1 MKSFKIAIITGA
13 LALAAVITTIIV
25 LSTGNTGY
33 GLYISSV
40 SGDVTIS
47 NTSDSTTAPAAA
59 EGYLKTGDILTVNP
73 GATCTLIYRTRDNYD
88 ENYIVLEPST
98 QVFATGKY
106 TGKSDEELFL
116 NRGSVIVSALKK
128 SKRNVTIRTE
138 SASVTTAGA
147 AMRISYLLDEGSN
160 TTLAASFGG
169 SSEIQMF
176 DSQGTPVDR
185 NGVKLMSE
193 APEILGDGL
202 SAKVIGSSSEVP
214 KFEYLNLPTVLTDY
228 SASVLR
234 ELLTVSAFHELSF
247 SAADIKAAYD
257 AAPAEGTPDTEQPE
271 ETTTAPEASE
281 TTVPET
287 TVTETESTE
296 ETTTVTTTEAPVTTT
311 TVYTTTAYTTTQSPQ
326 TTAAETTSTASGKT
340 VTVYIII
347 DDEIL
352 TQEVPYGGNAT
363 KPANPVIEGKKFIGW
378 DGSFENIT
386 EETTISAIFEEDS
399 EFVTTASTSVTFD
412 TTASDVSEKML
423 TVTIVVNGEYS
434 TQQVKYGGSVTLP
447 AVNIPGYIF
456 MGWDRS
462 PDNITEDCTIT
473 AILLPDGSAVTD
485 SSTVTYTVTFM
496 VDGVAYPVKVA
507 AGTSAVA
514 PVVPTINSQGQV
526 FIGWD
531 TDFSNVNSDLVVT
544 ALFM

>member
-47 NTSDSTTAPAAA
+47 STSDSTTVPAAA

-73 GATCTLIYRTRDNYD
+73 GASCTLIYRTRDNYD

-98 QVFATGKY
+98 QIFATGKY

-116 NRGSVIVSALKK
+116 NRGSVIVSALNK
-128 SKRNVTIRTE
+128 SKRNVVIRTE
-138 SASVTTAGA
+138 NASVTTAGA
-147 AMRISYLLDEGSN
+147 AMRVSYSLDEDSN

-176 DSQGTPVDR
+176 DSQGSPIDR

-202 SAKVIGSSSEVP
+202 SGKVIGSSSEVP
-214 KFEYLNLPTVLTDY
+214 KFEYLNLPTVLSDY
-228 SASVLR
+228 SAAVLR
-234 ELLTVSAFHELSF
+234 ELLTISAFHELSF

-257 AAPAEGTPDTEQPE
+257 EAPAEITPDTEQPE
-271 ETTTAPEASE
+271 ETTASE
-281 TTVPET
+281 TSSSVPET
-287 TVTETESTE
+287 TVSGTE
-296 ETTTVTTTEAPVTTT
+296 EAVETTSITTTEAPVTTT
-311 TVYTTTAYTTTQSPQ
+311 TVYTTTTAQTTTQPPQ
-326 TTAAETTSTASGKT
+326 TTAAETTASASVKN

-352 TQEVPYGGNAT
+352 IQEVPYGGNAA
-363 KPANPVIEGKKFIGW
+363 KPADPVIEGKKFIGW

-386 EETTISAIFEEDS
+386 EETTISAIFEDDS
-399 EFVTTASTSVTFD
+399 EFVTTASASVTFD
-412 TTASDVSEKML
+412 TTTADVSEKML
-423 TVTIVVNGEYS
+423 TVTISVNGEYS
-434 TQQVKYGGSVTLP
+434 TQQVKYGGSAILP
-447 AVNIPGYIF
+447 AVNIPGYVF

-462 PDNITEDCTIT
+462 PDNITEDCIIT
-473 AILLPDGSAVTD
+473 AILLPDGSTVTD

-507 AGTSAVA
+507 AGSSAVA
-514 PVVPTINSQGQV
+514 PVVPTINSQGQT

-531 TDFSNVNSDLVVT
+531 TDFSNVTSDLVVT
-544 ALFM
+544 ALFI